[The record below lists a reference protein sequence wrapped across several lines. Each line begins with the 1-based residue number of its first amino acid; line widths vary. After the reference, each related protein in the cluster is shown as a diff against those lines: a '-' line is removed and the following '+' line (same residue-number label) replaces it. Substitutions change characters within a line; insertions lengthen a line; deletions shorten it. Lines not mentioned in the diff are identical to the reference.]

1 MALQQD
7 LPRGRCDQV
16 GSAHDVGDALQGV
29 VDDDREL
36 VREKPV
42 GALDDEVAD
51 LAREILR
58 LRTLEPVAPLDA
70 RGAHA
75 KAPRARR
82 ARRAIRRNAVAA
94 GAGVDVLSA
103 CADRCAREL
112 APRARA
118 LVDVAMRAQSIER
131 CRVRVA
137 ALGLSNDGPIPR
149 ETVALERRQD
159 RALRARPRAR
169 EVDVLDAHEPLA
181 VRGPGVAIARDGGDQ
196 RAEMQRSGGRRR
208 EAAAR
213 DHRAPVNVTG
223 TPCGDGAGAYC
234 QWRAMV
240 AMTPVGYSGRPRLPL

>member
-1 MALQQD
+1 MPCRASSTTTASWYAKS
-7 LPRGRCDQV
+7 P
-16 GSAHDVGDALQGV
+16 SA
-29 VDDDREL
+29 
-36 VREKPV
+36 
-42 GALDDEVAD
+42 
-51 LAREILR
+51 R
-58 LRTLEPVAPLDA
+58 LTTKSPTS
-70 RGAHA
+70 
-75 KAPRARR
+75 RARSCVCGPWSRSRHSTRAERTRKRHARAR

-169 EVDVLDAHEPLA
+169 QVDVLDAHEPLA

-208 EAAAR
+208 EAAAGA
-213 DHRAPVNVTG
+213 HRAPVNVTG

-234 QWRAMV
+234 QLRAMV